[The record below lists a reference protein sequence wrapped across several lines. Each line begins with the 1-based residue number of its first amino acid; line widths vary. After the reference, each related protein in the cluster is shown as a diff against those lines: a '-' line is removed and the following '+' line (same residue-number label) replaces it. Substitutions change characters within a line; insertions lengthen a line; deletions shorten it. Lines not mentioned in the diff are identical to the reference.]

1 MSGTDKS
8 ILCAENDAVT
18 RQERVNDPV
27 VILVDPQ
34 LGENIGTAARAMLN
48 CGLTH
53 LRIVRPRDGWPN
65 EKAVTSSSGALEIM
79 PPVEVFDT
87 VQAALA
93 GLHYVYATT
102 ARPREMVKPVFT
114 PRAAATDMRERQA
127 QKLKTGILFG
137 AERMGLTS
145 DDVALAHAIITAPL
159 NPGFS
164 SLNLAQGVLLVAHEW
179 WSAAA
184 EYAETP
190 QTHTPIGG
198 SRPATHDELEEMLTR
213 LEAELEAHHFFRNP
227 DMRPTMVRNIRSL
240 FTRARPTE
248 QEVRTFHGIITA
260 LTGGK
265 GPIGGKRE
273 DGENRP

>member
-8 ILCAENDAVT
+8 QFASPDAAEASAVA
-18 RQERVNDPV
+18 EAPPLPV

-48 CGLTH
+48 CGLSD

-65 EKAVTSSSGALEIM
+65 EKAVSASSGALERM
-79 PPVEVFDT
+79 PPVEIFDT
-87 VQAALA
+87 LPAALTD
-93 GLHYVYATT
+93 LHYVYATT

-114 PRAAATDMRERQA
+114 PRAAAQDIRGKQA
-127 QKLKTGILFG
+127 QGLKIGILFG

-145 DDVALAHAIITAPL
+145 DDVAQAHAIITAPL

-179 WSAAA
+179 WSAQAA
-184 EYAETP
+184 GDGADSP
-190 QTHTPIGG
+190 AGSLLPIGD
-198 SRPATHDELEEMLTR
+198 SRPATHKEFEDMLTR
-213 LEAELEAHHFFRNP
+213 LESELDTHHFFRNP
-227 DMRPTMVRNIRSL
+227 DMRPTMLRNIRSL
-240 FTRARPTE
+240 FTRAQPTE
-248 QEVRTFHGIITA
+248 QEIRTFHGIITA

-265 GPIGGKRE
+265 GPVRDKG
-273 DGENRP
+273 

>member
-8 ILCAENDAVT
+8 LLPPESGAMI

-48 CGLTH
+48 CRLTR

-65 EKAVTSSSGALEIM
+65 EKAVSASSGALEIM
-79 PPVEVFDT
+79 PPAEIFDT
-87 VQAALA
+87 VPAALA
-93 GLHYVYATT
+93 DLHYVYATT

-114 PRAAATDMRERQA
+114 PRAAAADMRTRQA
-127 QKLKTGILFG
+127 QHLKTGILFG

-184 EYAETP
+184 EYADTP
-190 QTHTPIGG
+190 QTQLPIGG
-198 SRPATHDELEEMLTR
+198 SRPATQDEFEEMLTR
-213 LEAELEAHHFFRNP
+213 LEAELDAHNFFRNP
-227 DMRPTMVRNIRSL
+227 DMRPTMARNIRSL
-240 FTRARPTE
+240 FTRAQPTE
-248 QEVRTFHGIITA
+248 QEIRTFQGIITA
-260 LTGGK
+260 LIGGK
-265 GPIGGKRE
+265 GPIRE
-273 DGENRP
+273 KQRGSKKS